1 MEFNSRGDRQAINNC
16 VRSFQALTC
25 AKRKILGDV
34 VESDWLD
41 KVGRLGI
48 AALRGGLEHR
58 IK

>member
-16 VRSFQALTC
+16 IRSFQALTC

-34 VESDWLD
+34 ADSDWLN
-41 KVGRLGI
+41 KVGRLGT

>member
-1 MEFNSRGDRQAINNC
+1 MEFNSRGGRRAINNC

-25 AKRKILGDV
+25 AKRKTLGDV
-34 VESDWLD
+34 VKSVWLD

-48 AALRGGLEHR
+48 AALTGGLEHR